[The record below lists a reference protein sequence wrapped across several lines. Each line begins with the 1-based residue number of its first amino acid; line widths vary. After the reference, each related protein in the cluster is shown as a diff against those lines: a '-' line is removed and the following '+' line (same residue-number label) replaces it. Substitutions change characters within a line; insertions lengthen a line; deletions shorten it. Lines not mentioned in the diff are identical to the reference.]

1 MSPDKK
7 VELFYEAY
15 KKYPQARVGTVVQR
29 INRIEKKERRTAQ
42 LRSEIDAVSDASA
55 KRMMEAPKENML
67 QRVFRIMGVR

>member
-55 KRMMEAPKENML
+55 KRMMEAPRETL
-67 QRVFRIMGVR
+67 LDRIMRLMGRR